1 MDYCTVHSSPRCVCC
16 REEAMGFELQKEQS
30 YIKAYHKQKICQDG
44 EQESN

>member
-1 MDYCTVHSSPRCVCC
+1 MNYCTFHSSRCVFC
-16 REEAMGFELQKEQS
+16 REEAMEDIELQKEQF

>member
-1 MDYCTVHSSPRCVCC
+1 MNYYCTVHSSRCVCC
-16 REEAMGFELQKEQS
+16 REEAMDIELQKEQS